1 MSELVSTNWLL
12 KNLKNKE
19 LTVLDCSWHMP
30 IEKRN
35 PKNEY
40 NKIHIENSYFFN
52 IDKISRLIRQSKMK
66 KKCNLEY
73 LMFEIIQIKR
83 QLIPFKYARLEFY
96 LA

>member
-40 NKIHIENSYFFN
+40 NKMHIENSYFFD
-52 IDKISRLIRQSKMK
+52 IDKI
-66 KKCNLEY
+66 
-73 LMFEIIQIKR
+73 
-83 QLIPFKYARLEFY
+83 
-96 LA
+96 